1 MDGNNDDHQQSLR
14 GEVQLVSVGDF
25 LLLQPSKLVRQKG
38 PWALRV
44 WVGTEAAVDEVDE
57 GVGEVQEV
65 LQDVADALGA
75 SQTAQPGE
83 QGSPPVLASLTDH
96 LHLRVV
102 VMKRLKVKVEA
113 SNSDQVVAALAALLL
128 ELLHLVHHLR
138 RRHLIQIQNLSL
150 I

>member
-1 MDGNNDDHQQSLR
+1 MNEDHDGRQQGL
-14 GEVQLVSVGDF
+14 GEVQLVSVGDV
-25 LLLQPSKLVRQKG
+25 LLLEPSKAVRHKG
-38 PWALRV
+38 LRTLWV
-44 WVGTEAAVDEVDE
+44 WFGAEVADDEVYE
-57 GVGEVQEV
+57 GVGEVQEA

-83 QGSPPVLASLTDH
+83 QGIPPVLASLTDH